1 MDFKWK
7 NALKVLEKRKQ
18 QMRRIILLSGYK
30 TRARHQTMLSP
41 MQICKERNI
50 LAHAVHGR
58 LVRSRTLMVNA
69 ADMMQY
75 HVSTPGMCPPSPE
88 YDDENSPPAALESAL
103 LALTT

>member
-50 LAHAVHGR
+50 VSARSAWTASEVAYIDGERGRHDAVPR
-58 LVRSRTLMVNA
+58 LNSRYV
-69 ADMMQY
+69 
-75 HVSTPGMCPPSPE
+75 PPISRV
-88 YDDENSPPAALESAL
+88 
-103 LALTT
+103 